1 MWHFEQ
7 KNSKERQEEQQHLA
21 NMAVIVRSFQEVN
34 TQPGNKKGISPAI
47 TMTMT
52 TSSSQQGSGAC
63 DCSVCFEEL
72 DSAKNKNNNS
82 MTGSSRGS
90 LPHVGFFII
99 GLEKSMLQTLQHA
112 TVCLDCAVRI
122 WSNIK
127 TCPICKA
134 AVTTKPEAIYW

>member
-21 NMAVIVRSFQEVN
+21 NMAAIVRSFQEVN
-34 TQPGNKKGISPAI
+34 TLPGNKKGISPAI

-72 DSAKNKNNNS
+72 DSGKNNKDS
-82 MTGSSRGS
+82 TTGSSRGS

-99 GLEKSMLQTLQHA
+99 SLEKSMLQTLQPCHC
-112 TVCLDCAVRI
+112 VFGLC
-122 WSNIK
+122 S
-127 TCPICKA
+127 
-134 AVTTKPEAIYW
+134 